1 MFHIKGKKLKAHT
14 EHIGI
19 MVILQDVKLTKKI
32 SILWIVKINVNIVV
46 LISNSIQYN
55 DHITNTNS

>member
-1 MFHIKGKKLKAHT
+1 MYYNKGKKRKAHT

-19 MVILQDVKLTKKI
+19 MVILQDVRLTKKI
-32 SILWIVKINVNIVV
+32 SILWIVKISVNIVI

-55 DHITNTNS
+55 DHITNMNS